1 MYLSRS
7 PLSKTPQ
14 QVFFN
19 PYKYIL
25 TYHTLFTV
33 FIIYTFF
40 RLTFKILFFTG
51 LMLKGDL
58 LVEIS
63 QAENKKEQIVLQTKA
78 MHCFIRAKH
87 LCRWILKQNGFE
99 DQATDVVANGCN

>member
-1 MYLSRS
+1 
-7 PLSKTPQ
+7 
-14 QVFFN
+14 
-19 PYKYIL
+19 
-25 TYHTLFTV
+25 
-33 FIIYTFF
+33 
-40 RLTFKILFFTG
+40 
-51 LMLKGDL
+51 MLKGDL

-99 DQATDVVANGCN
+99 DQATDVVANGSYNTIPSLNGKYSKRRCEQM